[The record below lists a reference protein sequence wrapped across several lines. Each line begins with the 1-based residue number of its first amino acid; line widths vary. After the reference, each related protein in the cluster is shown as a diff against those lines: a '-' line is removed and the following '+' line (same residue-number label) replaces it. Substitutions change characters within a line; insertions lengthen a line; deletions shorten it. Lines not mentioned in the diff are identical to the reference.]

1 VAAAHEINNMDF
13 LNAAILVVN
22 V

>member
-1 VAAAHEINNMDF
+1 VTAAHEINNMDF
-13 LNAAILVVN
+13 LNSAILVVN